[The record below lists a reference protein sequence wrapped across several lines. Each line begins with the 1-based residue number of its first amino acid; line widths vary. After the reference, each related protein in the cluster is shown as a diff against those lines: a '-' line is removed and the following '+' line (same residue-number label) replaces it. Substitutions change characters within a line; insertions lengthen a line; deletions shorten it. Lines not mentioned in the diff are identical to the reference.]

1 MMPISRDHRIRHCV
15 LISFAIVAAATVRV
29 RAGEAVL
36 FGDEFATSAS
46 ASDWVIHEQG
56 SDYVAEFAFDYS
68 ALGIP
73 LSPHSS
79 GSETRGLRLLVNSTD
94 GNPERAAVSL
104 YPAGATF
111 SGDHTLRFDLWLN
124 YNGGPGG
131 GSGSTQFATWGLAH
145 AGDRAVWA
153 FNPTSDGVWFAASG
167 EGGDSIDYRAYRQG
181 ALLAVSDAV
190 LAAVSGNAA
199 DPFFQNLFSAPP
211 FETAGS
217 PGKQWVAVEVS
228 YRAGVVTW
236 RINDRLIAIRDEPN
250 LPTGAIMLGLMD
262 TYTSISVPPNDTFA
276 IFDNVRV
283 TAPDCDD
290 NGVADAAEIAAG
302 SAPDCNQDGI
312 PDGCTPWVAGDFDA
326 DGDVDLADFAEFV
339 DCLKGPTGAVSTCA
353 WACLAAFDT
362 DGSQTVDL
370 ADHAA
375 FQRALSRGP
384 FPPRPAAAV
393 TGSQFI
399 AETAGLSR
407 AARETRMQAE
417 ITSGNVPG
425 FLRTFIPITVSRNI
439 GGNLVTATYHV
450 TCDYL
455 AIGVDR
461 DFVRVPMTPLIAQPI
476 ADAFDCVL
484 PTRRMVNDIY
494 AQATVKLAP
503 APISPSTTDITRLT
517 TMFRHHEVVEAQRG
531 GAPLGALVGGIKKDV
546 VITPLLASNPG
557 KVAIYGWHQLNG
569 VPIQPLYLGH
579 GDFYVDYS
587 HGIRLVR
594 QDMLVDGA
602 ATTVADVLAHAQWH
616 VLLSDEGVV
625 PNPSY

>member
-181 ALLAVSDAV
+181 TLLAVSDAV

-199 DPFFQNLFSAPP
+199 DPFFQNLFPAPP

-461 DFVRVPMTPLIAQPI
+461 DFRARADDPADRPADRRCVRLRVAHPPHGERHLRAGHGQAGSGTDQPEHH
-476 ADAFDCVL
+476 
-484 PTRRMVNDIY
+484 
-494 AQATVKLAP
+494 
-503 APISPSTTDITRLT
+503 
-517 TMFRHHEVVEAQRG
+517 RHHPPDHDVPSPRSGRG
-531 GAPLGALVGGIKKDV
+531 AARGAPLGALVGGIKKDV